1 MTVLSVT
8 GVDGRLARLMVN
20 RMPPISMIN
29 ASKARTTPSVTIAP
43 MTPATAL
50 LIPPEEESE
59 FAEDVAVL
67 DELDIVAQEDPAL
80 PHC

>member
-1 MTVLSVT
+1 
-8 GVDGRLARLMVN
+8 
-20 RMPPISMIN
+20 
-29 ASKARTTPSVTIAP
+29 

-59 FAEDVAVL
+59 MVEGVAAL
-67 DELDIVAQEDPAL
+67 DELDIAAQEDPAL

>member
-1 MTVLSVT
+1 
-8 GVDGRLARLMVN
+8 
-20 RMPPISMIN
+20 MIN

>member
-1 MTVLSVT
+1 
-8 GVDGRLARLMVN
+8 
-20 RMPPISMIN
+20 MII
-29 ASKARTTPSVTIAP
+29 ASKPRITPRVTIAP

-59 FAEDVAVL
+59 FVGDVAAL